1 MPPMT
6 RRKLP
11 AVKKNCPYCAA
22 KTEPDY
28 KDVDSLKRYMTDRGR
43 IIGKSRS
50 ALCQKHQRRVATA
63 IKRARH
69 LAMLPFTG
77 SPR

>member
-11 AVKKNCPYCAA
+11 PVKTNCPFCAA
-22 KTEPDY
+22 KNEPDY
-28 KDVDSLKRYMTDRGR
+28 KDVDAIKRYMTDRGK
-43 IIGKSRS
+43 IIAKSRS
-50 ALCQKHQRRVATA
+50 ALCQKHQRRVAIA